1 MKISYI
7 SNSSCPSQ
15 LPSSLQIVKTCEYLS
30 KHGNQVYLI
39 IPNTGATKI
48 SIKKFYDI
56 KYKFNLIRLIK
67 FKKFPLGIN
76 YYLFSF
82 LAFLRAKKIS
92 EIIITRN
99 YFVVFLCSL
108 FKKKCVIELH
118 GDMSNESRINRSIF
132 SIFKILNSKSVSK
145 IVCISK
151 SIKMKYIKESYA
163 RDTNKMIVL
172 PSGSSLKMNYKNS
185 LNIKRLKLGYFG
197 TINPSRG
204 INIILKLAQNDRQ
217 NDYYI
222 FGGSKSQI
230 VNLNKKHR
238 LRNLYLSPY
247 QNIKIVKIKM
257 KEMDILLMPYSNKVT
272 VSGNVSDTTSYMSP
286 LKLFDYMTTGRLIL
300 SSKLEVLK
308 EVIDDKH
315 CVFIKN
321 YLNPL
326 SWLLEINKIKNNVLK
341 RNIIGKN
348 SHIKSKQ
355 YFHNNR
361 VLKYLENLS

>member
-30 KHGNQVYLI
+30 KHGNKVYLI
-39 IPNTGATKI
+39 IPNTGSTKL

-56 KYKFNLIRLIK
+56 KFKFDVIRLIK
-67 FKKFPLGIN
+67 FNKFPLGIN

-82 LAFLRAKKIS
+82 LAFLKARKMS

-108 FKKKCVIELH
+108 FRKKCVIELH
-118 GDMSNESRINRSIF
+118 GDMSNESRIVRSIF
-132 SIFKILNSKSVSK
+132 SIFKILNSKSISK

-151 SIKMKYIKESYA
+151 SIKMKYIQDSYVE
-163 RDTNKMIVL
+163 NSKKIIVL
-172 PSGSSLKMNYKNS
+172 PSGSSLKINYENS
-185 LNIKRLKLGYFG
+185 LNTKRLKLGYFG

-204 INIILKLAQNDRQ
+204 INIILKLAQNDRK
-217 NDYYI
+217 NDYFI
-222 FGGSKSQI
+222 FGGSKNQI
-230 VNLNKKHR
+230 IDLKKKHR
-238 LRNLYLSPY
+238 LKNLYLSSH
-247 QNIKIVKIKM
+247 QNIKKVKNRM

-286 LKLFDYMTTGRLIL
+286 LKLFDYMSTGRLIL

-308 EVIDDKH
+308 EVVDDKQ

-348 SHIKSKQ
+348 SHLKSKQ
-355 YFHNNR
+355 YFHDNR
-361 VLKYLENLS
+361 VLKYLEN